1 MKPIHTVFLSL
12 LSIILIAS
20 CTSNKQISV
29 DLILMNASIV
39 DVQNDKIIENQYV
52 TIKGDSIFSVGSML
66 EKADYEFKKSIEL
79 NGQYVMPGLWDNH
92 VHFRG
97 GEDLIDENRE
107 LLSLFSKFG
116 ITTVRDAG
124 GDITPSVLQ

>member
-1 MKPIHTVFLSL
+1 
-12 LSIILIAS
+12 
-20 CTSNKQISV
+20 
-29 DLILMNASIV
+29 MNASIV